1 MYQDMIKKNHLNLRE
16 AHVSPAQSQKHYKAI
31 SKQFQD
37 HHSIVKKIIH
47 KWKTFNTIAS
57 LTRFADISA
66 NPLKVSTQ
74 RNDKNPKK

>member
-1 MYQDMIKKNHLNLRE
+1 MYQDMIKNHLNLRE
-16 AHVSPAQSQKHYKAI
+16 ANVSPAQSQKHYKAI

-57 LTRFADISA
+57 FTMSGHLS
-66 NPLKVSTQ
+66 KSTQ
-74 RNDKNPKK
+74 GQYTEK